1 MEENLEDKIQ
11 KASWKIEGLLEDVRE
26 NLLHKVRRLSLRK
39 RRELP
44 KFSGL
49 WKERGLKIYFER
61 LKEAI
66 EKPRI
71 AGSRKLLKGIGVSS
85 EGLPKEILED
95 VEQIEEISKLFDQLR
110 NEIGKSVNVIIEK
123 EILTDWLKESTTE
136 ANEKLQSI
144 LDAKAGFKRLVKLEG
159 LNEEL
164 LKELLE
170 NAFEDFEFL
179 GKADE
184 LNSQIVYISGY
195 GMNVEYDI
203 GHLGDFLENCEIVYT
218 TLKRFED
225 IYKISTDDVSA
236 WVKGKN
242 MAEICK
248 YLEGDEDPFSA
259 EYAKLKRRWREFAS
273 ILGQEGPE
281 PEGFPDLKKKTKQL
295 EVEFKESLGESG
307 LKLLAFF
314 RGEAN
319 FPGDLSKED
328 LVNILKKFQPFIMIG
343 LKEEDHG

>member
-1 MEENLEDKIQ
+1 MY
-11 KASWKIEGLLEDVRE
+11 
-26 NLLHKVRRLSLRK
+26 H
-39 RRELP
+39 
-44 KFSGL
+44 
-49 WKERGLKIYFER
+49 
-61 LKEAI
+61 
-66 EKPRI
+66 
-71 AGSRKLLKGIGVSS
+71 
-85 EGLPKEILED
+85 
-95 VEQIEEISKLFDQLR
+95 
-110 NEIGKSVNVIIEK
+110 
-123 EILTDWLKESTTE
+123 
-136 ANEKLQSI
+136 QSPT
-144 LDAKAGFKRLVKLEG
+144 
-159 LNEEL
+159 
-164 LKELLE
+164 LE

-184 LNSQIVYISGY
+184 LNLQIVYISGY

-203 GHLGDFLENCEIVYT
+203 GHLGDFLENCEIVYS

-225 IYKISTDDVSA
+225 IYKISTDEVSA

-328 LVNILKKFQPFIMIG
+328 LVNILKKFQPFIMLLSGFRCLHDFAQAFSQTRKVPYFSRQSCSGFLHFYQSSSI
-343 LKEEDHG
+343 